1 MSAPLIVLYLTV
13 FAGAMLAMQ
22 AVISGGRQAATH
34 MRVANAR
41 MRRLNKREAHIDV
54 IARQKKS
61 RRLNAD
67 NEFTALFTRLNGL
80 VRQSGLPL
88 GRYGIYAALVATPLL
103 LAVAS
108 YLWKSNYWL
117 TGAATLTGLA
127 LPILVLKKCVSRRR
141 DKIGSQLPEA
151 LDIIVRSLAA
161 GHPVPVAMAMV
172 AREMPP
178 DPIGSEFGIATD
190 EISYGSSMGVGV
202 QRMAQRVGQQDF
214 DLFAATV
221 RLQERTG
228 GNLAELLRSNAHT
241 IRERQRMRLKIKAAS
256 AEGRMS
262 AMILNV
268 APLLLY
274 SAVQLTAPDFYGEVK
289 GEKLMTYGFWA
300 AGVWMLIGNLV
311 MRRMIN
317 FRI

>member
-1 MSAPLIVLYLTV
+1 MISAPLIVLYLTI

-22 AVISGGRQAATH
+22 VAINSGRQAATQ

-41 MRRLNKREAHIDV
+41 MRRLNKKDAHIDL

-67 NEFTALFTRLNGL
+67 NDFTALFARLNAL

-88 GRYGIYAALVATPLL
+88 GRYGIYVALVVTPIALSGATF
-103 LAVAS
+103 
-108 YLWKSNYWL
+108 LWKSNYWL
-117 TGAATLTGLA
+117 SGAAALAGLA
-127 LPILVLKKCVSRRR
+127 MPILVLKKCVSRRR
-141 DKIGSQLPEA
+141 DKVGSQLPEA
-151 LDIIVRSLAA
+151 LDVIVRSLTA

-172 AREMPP
+172 AREMA
-178 DPIGSEFGIATD
+178 DPIGSEFGVATD

-202 QRMAQRVGQQDF
+202 QRMAERVGQQDF

-262 AMILNV
+262 AMILNI

-274 SAVQLTAPDFYGEVK
+274 CAVQLTAPDFYGEVK
-289 GEKLMTYGFWA
+289 GEKLMTYGFWG
-300 AGVWMLIGNLV
+300 AGLWMLIGNLV